1 MTSTPIVNT
10 HVHFPPNFSAYS
22 TVDEA
27 VQAAVDQGVSAVGIS
42 NFYDQTVY
50 TRFAEAAKKAGV
62 TPLYGLEFITLIPEL
77 AEEGIR
83 INDPSN
89 PGRMY
94 LCGKGIAPFRERSP
108 RAQEIAEKIRRG
120 NDERAA
126 QMVNQLANWYA
137 ECGIETG
144 LTPESIAE
152 AVAKRGD
159 VPAEW
164 VSLQERH
171 IARAFEEAI
180 TALPSEDRG
189 PALEKLYGGKPSG
202 VDISDPV
209 ALQGEIRSRLL
220 KTGTPGFA
228 PEVPLSFDEA
238 YEYVL
243 AMGGIPV
250 YPTLADGSDPV
261 CPYEDPA
268 TELAQRLLERGIHM
282 AELIP
287 IRNTSKCVDDYVKA
301 YTDAGIL
308 VMAGTEHNTLDQ
320 IPLDPACVDGP
331 VSDFARQAFW
341 EAACVVAAHQNQV
354 SEGKPGYVDQ
364 SGNLTSDD
372 PEALRAEFIEL
383 GSKIIGQATVDS
395 VA

>member
-1 MTSTPIVNT
+1 MTNTPVVNT
-10 HVHFPPNFSAYS
+10 HVHFPPNFSAYK

-27 VQAAVDQGVSAVGIS
+27 IQAGKDQNVAAIGIS

-50 TRFAEAAKKAGV
+50 ERFRDAASDAGI

-77 AEEGIR
+77 EKEGVR

-94 LCGKGIAPFRERSP
+94 LCGKGIAPFKAKSP
-108 RAQEIAEKIRRG
+108 RAEEIAKKIRAG

-126 QMVNQLANWYA
+126 AMVNQLANWC
-137 ECGIETG
+137 EENGFDTG
-144 LTPESIAE
+144 LTPETIAE
-152 AVAKRGD
+152 AVAEKGG
-159 VPAEW
+159 VPVEW

-171 IARAFEEAI
+171 IAGAFQEAVS
-180 TALPSEDRG
+180 ALPREQQIEV
-189 PALEKLYGGKPSG
+189 LTKLYGGVAPAADLDDAG
-202 VDISDPV
+202 

-243 AMGGIPV
+243 AMDGIPV
-250 YPTLADGSDPV
+250 YPTLADGTSPI
-261 CPYEDPA
+261 CPFEDPA
-268 TELAQRLLERGIHM
+268 PELAQRLLERGIHM

-287 IRNTSKCVDDYVKA
+287 IRNTAACVDEYVKA
-301 YTDAGIL
+301 YSDAGLL
-308 VMAGTEHNTLDQ
+308 VIAGTEHNTPEQ

-331 VSDFARQAFW
+331 MSDYARKVFFDST
-341 EAACVVAAHQNQV
+341 CVIAAHQALV
-354 SEGKPGYVDQ
+354 AEGKPGYVDAE
-364 SGNLTSDD
+364 GNIVGGDAKARQEELAALGAQIIAGQ
-372 PEALRAEFIEL
+372 EA
-383 GSKIIGQATVDS
+383 
-395 VA
+395 